1 MLLQLKQVEKYRAY
15 LITVPLVDSHKLEI
29 KINEKIGDDIVIALD
44 STEVFKV
51 DNRREWKRQYKWHV
65 RKGYMKIHLFQ

>member
-1 MLLQLKQVEKYRAY
+1 
-15 LITVPLVDSHKLEI
+15 
-29 KINEKIGDDIVIALD
+29 VIALD

-65 RKGYMKIHLFQ
+65 RKGYMKIHLFSIDIKKKRTVSLEVTSEELHDGKMLKKEGG